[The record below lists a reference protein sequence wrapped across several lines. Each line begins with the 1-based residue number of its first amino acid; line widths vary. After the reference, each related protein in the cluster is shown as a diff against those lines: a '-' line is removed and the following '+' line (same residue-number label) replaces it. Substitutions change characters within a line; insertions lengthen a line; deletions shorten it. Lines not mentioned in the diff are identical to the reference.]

1 MKKIIL
7 GITILIFICACS
19 KSSLQKI
26 DLKSLN
32 SKLDNKETF
41 ILYLSD
47 ESDGKILQ
55 DTLEKVSKKNNL
67 LSYYI
72 NTIKL
77 SDSDLKSLKEKF
89 TFDETNIILFIKDG
103 NEKTTLSRISDLY
116 ISEKALEQEIKN
128 QGYID

>member
-103 NEKTTLSRISDLY
+103 NEKTILSRISDLY
-116 ISEKALEQEIKN
+116 ISEKDLEQEIKN